1 MIQDATDSDLAHV
14 RAFLDAHRDSSLF
27 LLSNLALFGPR
38 MGDHP
43 NSGNYRCV
51 VEDGR
56 IVAVFS
62 LTRRG
67 NLLVQGAGRTDLAEA
82 ILDACDVETIEP
94 LGVIGDWLTAQALWV
109 LVCADPRFEPT
120 QSQKDVLF
128 SLSLAEGAAMA
139 DADSDSGVVR
149 ELTERDFEQWD
160 PINAAYLDEL
170 NLPLQ
175 LTAEQRRE
183 EFEADARAH
192 RCWGAFDD
200 DRLVAIAGLNASYGR
215 IAQVG
220 GVYCRPE
227 ERRKGLSRAVMRRLI
242 CDSRQR
248 FERLVLFTGED
259 NVGAQRLYESLDFQI
274 GGAFGIFLGVR
285 RTPGRAEQSCK
296 WAGQSGEVYTYEIHE
311 WPTRL
316 SPGPGNYIFAAGES
330 GGAWRPILIGECAD
344 LSELANHERRHSG
357 HHDLTHVHVRANF
370 NPVAVRR
377 REAADL
383 AERWTP
389 GQGGSE

>member
-1 MIQDATDSDLAHV
+1 MIQDVTDSDLERV

-38 MGDHP
+38 LGDHP
-43 NSGNYRCV
+43 NSGSYRCV

-67 NLLVQGAGRTDLAEA
+67 NLLVQGAGRADLAAE
-82 ILDACDVETIEP
+82 ILEACDAESIEP
-94 LGVIGDWLTAQALWV
+94 TGVIGDWLTAFALWG

-128 SLSLAEGAAMA
+128 GLSLAEAA
-139 DADSDSGVVR
+139 DAASPVPSAAVVR
-149 ELTERDFEQWD
+149 QMNADDFEQWQ
-160 PINAAYLDEL
+160 PLNSAYLAEL
-170 NLPLQ
+170 RLPLQ

-192 RCWGAFDD
+192 RWWGAFDH
-200 DRLVAIAGLNASYGR
+200 DRLIAVAGLNAAYGPVG
-215 IAQVG
+215 QVG

-227 ERRKGLSRAVMRRLI
+227 ERRKGWSRALMRKLI
-242 CDSRQR
+242 ADSRARYQ
-248 FERLVLFTGED
+248 RLVLFTGED
-259 NVGAQRLYESLDFQI
+259 NVAAQRLYESLDFEI
-274 GGAFGIFLGVR
+274 SGAFGIFLGVR
-285 RTPGRAEQSCK
+285 GGQARAQQSFK
-296 WAGQSGEVYTYEIHE
+296 WAGRSGEVYTYEIHE

-316 SPGPGNYIFAAGES
+316 SSGPGNYIFASSEG

-344 LSELANHERRHSG
+344 LSDLASHERRHSG
-357 HHDLTHVHVRANF
+357 RHDLTHVHVRANF

-389 GQGGSE
+389 GQGDTE